1 MCLVCHAVHI
11 CIQQVR
17 KQANGKLPQNIKKF
31 SIKNGCTP
39 EHSSPPIK
47 DRLGKLEVGAAVL

>member
-11 CIQQVR
+11 CNQQVR
-17 KQANGKLPQNIKKF
+17 KQADGKLPQNIKKF

-47 DRLGKLEVGAAVL
+47 DRLGKLEVGATVL